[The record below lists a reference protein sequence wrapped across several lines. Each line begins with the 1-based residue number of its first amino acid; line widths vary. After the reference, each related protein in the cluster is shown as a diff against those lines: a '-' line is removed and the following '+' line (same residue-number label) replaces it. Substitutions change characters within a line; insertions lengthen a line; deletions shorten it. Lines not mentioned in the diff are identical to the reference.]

1 MLRVATGR
9 ERSGK
14 SLEILNKAK
23 EVLNSTS
30 KLVKV
35 RELSIYLPLGLIR
48 AFSVL
53 LARYC
58 CSQKNFCGFTAK
70 DSSFMVN
77 ENWFLLNEKSGNLLL
92 DR

>member
-35 RELSIYLPLGLIR
+35 RELSIYLPLGLIG

-53 LARYC
+53 LAR
-58 CSQKNFCGFTAK
+58 
-70 DSSFMVN
+70 
-77 ENWFLLNEKSGNLLL
+77 
-92 DR
+92 